1 MSATQ
6 RRGSLRKAGAA
17 SSKLPPGCVF
27 HAEKRQPIFALAD
40 FVDRQN
46 VGMIETGGGF
56 GFAAEARQR
65 LARIGVMAEDAFER
79 DDATGMALPGAIN
92 YPHATACDLIQNL
105 IVAETP
111 LRVVKVDLTE
121 DGSEPFAITSFASE
135 SRL

>member
-1 MSATQ
+1 MQDAVAVSEVHGVCDFCHECDAAARLLAQGGRSLEQAST
-6 RRGSLRKAGAA
+6 RG
-17 SSKLPPGCVF
+17 VF

-92 YPHATACDLIQNL
+92 YPMPPRPI
-105 IVAETP
+105 
-111 LRVVKVDLTE
+111 
-121 DGSEPFAITSFASE
+121 S
-135 SRL
+135 SRT